1 MTDNVF
7 SSRLRSWRQEH
18 DLSQEQ
24 AAELMQVST
33 RALQTWESGR
43 QYPRLGTFL
52 LIADAMD
59 VSLDYLA
66 GRCSCTYEFQGGI

>member
-1 MTDNVF
+1 MSDNVF
-7 SSRLRSWRQEH
+7 SYRLRTWRIEH
-18 DLSQEQ
+18 KLSQEE

-43 QYPRLGTFL
+43 QYPRLDTFL
-52 LIADAMD
+52 LIADTMD

-66 GRCSCTYEFQGGI
+66 GRCSYTIQHGIQ